1 MSSEIHTKDNRVNNK
16 KIEIIKNT
24 KIYNKKINN
33 NNDKDDNKAN
43 NEKIRNSCGREK
55 LLGQHPLCEQAIDS
69 TPVSKN
75 EREKE
80 KLSRYSSRLY
90 KKIFATHDIHVVHRG
105 FPRTKDSA

>member
-1 MSSEIHTKDNRVNNK
+1 MSSEIYTKDNRVNNK
-16 KIEIIKNT
+16 V
-24 KIYNKKINN
+24 Y
-33 NNDKDDNKAN
+33 
-43 NEKIRNSCGREK
+43 NEKIGINSGREK
-55 LLGQHPLCEQAIDS
+55 LLGQRPLCEQAIDS

>member
-1 MSSEIHTKDNRVNNK
+1 MSSEIYTKENRVNNK
-16 KIEIIKNT
+16 V
-24 KIYNKKINN
+24 Y
-33 NNDKDDNKAN
+33 
-43 NEKIRNSCGREK
+43 NEKIGINSGRQK
-55 LLGQHPLCEQAIDS
+55 LLARRPLCEQAIDR
-69 TPVSKN
+69 THNRKN